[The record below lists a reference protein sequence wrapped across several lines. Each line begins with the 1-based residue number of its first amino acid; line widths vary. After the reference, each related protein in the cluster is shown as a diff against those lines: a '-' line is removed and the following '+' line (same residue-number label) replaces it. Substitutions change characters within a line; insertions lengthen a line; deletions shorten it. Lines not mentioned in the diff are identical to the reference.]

1 MKISLI
7 IISTLLVLSVFL
19 PFILF
24 IYNGTKNTVSIKKQ
38 ANALVKNNGITYSQ
52 KEVWRKNFIG
62 ISSDNKALTSIK
74 FNTKN
79 PSVVSDINLNEV
91 KQCNIIKNYNNGANK
106 SLSLKNL
113 GLELVYKSSAKP
125 NVIIN
130 FFDIDEDFSED
141 FELQRIEK
149 WHELIKN
156 AISSPQIVKMA
167 S

>member
-79 PSVVSDINLNEV
+79 PSIVSDINLNEV

-106 SLSLKNL
+106 SLSLKSL

-130 FFDIDEDFSED
+130 FFEIDEDLNED

-156 AISSPQIVKMA
+156 TISSPQIVKMA

>member
-7 IISTLLVLSVFL
+7 IISALLVLSAFL

-38 ANALVKNNGITYSQ
+38 ANDLIKNNGISYSQ

-74 FNTKN
+74 FSAKD
-79 PSVVSDINLNEV
+79 PCILRDINLNEV
-91 KQCNIIKNYNNGANK
+91 KQCNIIKNYNNANK
-106 SLSLKNL
+106 SLFLKSLD
-113 GLELVYKSSAKP
+113 LELVYKSSAKL
-125 NVIIN
+125 NIVIK
-130 FFDIDEDFSED
+130 FFNIDDDLSED
-141 FELQRIEK
+141 FEMQRIEK
-149 WHELIKN
+149 WHGLIKN
-156 AISSPQIVKMA
+156 AITEPLVAKMA